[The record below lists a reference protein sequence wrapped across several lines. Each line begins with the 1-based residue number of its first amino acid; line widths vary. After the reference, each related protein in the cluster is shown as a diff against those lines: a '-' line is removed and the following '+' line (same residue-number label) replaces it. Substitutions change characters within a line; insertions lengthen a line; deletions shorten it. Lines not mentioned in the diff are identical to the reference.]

1 MAGIDDPRR
10 GLDRLDGF
18 GNSGDPRAR
27 HDRPGD
33 FGHLSHPA
41 DEASSRDP
49 ALPPAAIDADAYEA
63 AEREGAL
70 QRALLPAAVAVR
82 YDGATDR
89 VLVVLDTGVELAFAP
104 WLVQGLGGAE
114 AGDLVEA
121 EISPSGHGVHFPRLN
136 ADVFLPGLLEG
147 VIGTRRWM
155 ATMRRATPLQAPAAP
170 ALCAHSRP
178 SPPSPPSPPSASCGP
193 VAPDAPR
200 APGAAR
206 APDAPRAPG
215 GLDPPD
221 AREAPWPVKRP

>member
-10 GLDRLDGF
+10 GLCRLDGF
-18 GNSGDPRAR
+18 GNLGDPHAR
-27 HDRPGD
+27 HDCPGEL
-33 FGHLSHPA
+33 GPLA

-49 ALPPAAIDADAYEA
+49 AFPPATIDADAYEA

-147 VIGTRRWM
+147 VMGTRRWM
-155 ATMRRATPLQAPAAP
+155 ATMRRATPLHAPAAL
-170 ALCAHSRP
+170 ALSAHS
-178 SPPSPPSPPSASCGP
+178 PPGASGAPGAPGASCGP
-193 VAPDAPR
+193 CGPSCPAAPH
-200 APGAAR
+200 
-206 APDAPRAPG
+206 APG
-215 GLDPPD
+215 GLAGLGGLEPLD